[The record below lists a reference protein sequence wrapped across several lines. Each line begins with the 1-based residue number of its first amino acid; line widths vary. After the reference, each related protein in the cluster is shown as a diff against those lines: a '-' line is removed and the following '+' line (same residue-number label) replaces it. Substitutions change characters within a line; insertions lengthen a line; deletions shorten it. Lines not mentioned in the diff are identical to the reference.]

1 MSFHEF
7 DSILKEEL
15 VTNKKII
22 EKPFILIIEDDA
34 YLREALQFYFQ
45 SKYNIIVCGD
55 GQSGI
60 DSATP
65 ETHVVLLDIR
75 MQGKNG
81 FETFFELKSK
91 FPQLPIIFH
100 SAYQDLKDP
109 FEIINEYRPF
119 AYITKGEGFNKL
131 AIVVESAVE
140 YYSQIYQNKLLL
152 EELKALNETLEAKVS
167 DRTIKL
173 ESAKAEIENLLKQEL
188 KAKETALELAE
199 SRKRLSIVGQTA
211 MGIVHD
217 LKNPI
222 STIKAYAE
230 LANDDQISRI
240 KRQEYLEL
248 ISREIERLNNLAYEI
263 LDFSKSKIKLDLSE
277 VSIKELLNEFSNFVK
292 IDFEYSNISLS
303 FHAENN
309 LVAVLD
315 KERIRRVLI
324 NLANNA
330 REAMQ
335 EAKNNYFFSIKAYKE
350 NDYLVF
356 ALEDNG
362 VGLPY
367 TIEEKIFE
375 AFATEGKSQG
385 TGLGLYICK
394 MIVEAH
400 NGELTYITE
409 RGKGT
414 TFFVRIPIQT

>member
-1 MSFHEF
+1 M
-7 DSILKEEL
+7 
-15 VTNKKII
+15 
-22 EKPFILIIEDDA
+22 
-34 YLREALQFYFQ
+34 
-45 SKYNIIVCGD
+45 
-55 GQSGI
+55 
-60 DSATP
+60 
-65 ETHVVLLDIR
+65 
-75 MQGKNG
+75 
-81 FETFFELKSK
+81 
-91 FPQLPIIFH
+91 
-100 SAYQDLKDP
+100 
-109 FEIINEYRPF
+109 
-119 AYITKGEGFNKL
+119 
-131 AIVVESAVE
+131 
-140 YYSQIYQNKLLL
+140 
-152 EELKALNETLEAKVS
+152 
-167 DRTIKL
+167 
-173 ESAKAEIENLLKQEL
+173 
-188 KAKETALELAE
+188 
-199 SRKRLSIVGQTA
+199 
-211 MGIVHD
+211 
-217 LKNPI
+217 
-222 STIKAYAE
+222 
-230 LANDDQISRI
+230 
-240 KRQEYLEL
+240 
-248 ISREIERLNNLAYEI
+248 
-263 LDFSKSKIKLDLSE
+263 
-277 VSIKELLNEFSNFVK
+277 SIKELLNEFSNFVK

>member
-1 MSFHEF
+1 ML
-7 DSILKEEL
+7 ILQKE
-15 VTNKKII
+15 KA
-22 EKPFILIIEDDA
+22 LI
-34 YLREALQFYFQ
+34 
-45 SKYNIIVCGD
+45 N
-55 GQSGI
+55 
-60 DSATP
+60 
-65 ETHVVLLDIR
+65 
-75 MQGKNG
+75 
-81 FETFFELKSK
+81 
-91 FPQLPIIFH
+91 
-100 SAYQDLKDP
+100 
-109 FEIINEYRPF
+109 
-119 AYITKGEGFNKL
+119 
-131 AIVVESAVE
+131 
-140 YYSQIYQNKLLL
+140 YSQIYQNKLLL